1 MTVNPDVI
9 WRIELVT
16 VTASG
21 VVDESMTTLSDGVT
35 TGGSQAHDGSVALG
49 GASSVGGVLAD
60 AAARADEQRPD
71 RPPAGPPAV
80 TLTVPATGGSL
91 P

>member
-21 VVDESMTTLSDGVT
+21 VVDDSMTTLSDGVT
-35 TGGSQAHDGSVALG
+35 TGGSQAHDGSMALG
-49 GASSVGGVLAD
+49 GASSVAGSSRMVQREPMNSGPTG
-60 AAARADEQRPD
+60 AAV
-71 RPPAGPPAV
+71 PPAV
-80 TLTVPATGGSL
+80 TFTVPATAGSL